1 MIIAALKLLGAF
13 AAALAAATFIALVGG
28 LPVFALAPVAI
39 PFGLLAIVLS
49 EARRVRGLL
58 FWLFAGLVIA
68 WQGLAIFPDSGWRTL
83 TTLTGMGLAGG
94 YVYWRL
100 AGRRAGRLAAEI
112 ARARGQGD
120 GLGLDG

>member
-1 MIIAALKLLGAF
+1 MLFAALRVLGAF
-13 AAALAAATFIALVGG
+13 AAALAVAGAIAFVRG
-28 LPVFALAPVAI
+28 LEALALAPVAI
-39 PFGLLAIVLS
+39 PFGLIAVALS
-49 EARRVRGLL
+49 EARRIRGLL

-83 TTLTGMGLAGG
+83 TTLTIMGLAGG
-94 YVYWRL
+94 FVYWRL
-100 AGRRAGRLAAEI
+100 TGRRAGRLAAEI